1 MSHEKKLFSALSV
14 SLFHALGNTFRWSM
28 QEKKMPTFTKDM
40 HDIAR
45 ASEWAQ
51 PNAGTTS
58 TIFLS
63 LILARTYK
71 HNNGIYIH
79 IHIHTHTQL
88 IHSYDIFW
96 IEMHAS
102 DESNQSFFFFS
113 ISGVLL
119 LPWNTTTVAIDFWLL
134 AAFSSFPSVEERHRD
149 REETGTPPAFSLSL
163 SRSCRVVYFHASTKD
178 LFIPILNELLQFCIT
193 WDWRSV
199 KHSGIVFPS
208 ENYTLHEWLNFSQ
221 PSHHFAKR

>member
-1 MSHEKKLFSALSV
+1 MNEPQKKLFSALSV

-28 QEKKMPTFTKDM
+28 QEKKMPTFAKDM

-88 IHSYDIFW
+88 IHSYDIFSNW
-96 IEMHAS
+96 NACKRWKQSKFLFLLDIWCAS
-102 DESNQSFFFFS
+102 FALKYDDSCNRLLTFGSFFFIS
-113 ISGVLL
+113 IR
-119 LPWNTTTVAIDFWLL
+119 W
-134 AAFSSFPSVEERHRD
+134 
-149 REETGTPPAFSLSL
+149 RETQ
-163 SRSCRVVYFHASTKD
+163 R
-178 LFIPILNELLQFCIT
+178 
-193 WDWRSV
+193 
-199 KHSGIVFPS
+199 
-208 ENYTLHEWLNFSQ
+208 
-221 PSHHFAKR
+221 